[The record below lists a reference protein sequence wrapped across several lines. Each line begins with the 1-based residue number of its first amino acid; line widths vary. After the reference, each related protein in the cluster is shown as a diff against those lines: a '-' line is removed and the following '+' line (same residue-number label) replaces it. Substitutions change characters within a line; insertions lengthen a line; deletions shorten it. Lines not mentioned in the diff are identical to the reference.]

1 MVTGFADT
9 TGRYLPLPCALN
21 GPSELALRG
30 ESGAHGV
37 TLLPYFEEER
47 TPNRPDATGVFRGL
61 TTDTTREDIARA
73 TVEGI
78 LCSMRDAVVPL
89 ENTTQQ

>member
-30 ESGAHGV
+30 EPGAHGV
-37 TLLPYFEEER
+37 TLLPYFDGER
-47 TPNRPDATGVFRGL
+47 TPTAPAPAAFSGG
-61 TTDTTREDIARA
+61 
-73 TVEGI
+73 
-78 LCSMRDAVVPL
+78 
-89 ENTTQQ
+89 